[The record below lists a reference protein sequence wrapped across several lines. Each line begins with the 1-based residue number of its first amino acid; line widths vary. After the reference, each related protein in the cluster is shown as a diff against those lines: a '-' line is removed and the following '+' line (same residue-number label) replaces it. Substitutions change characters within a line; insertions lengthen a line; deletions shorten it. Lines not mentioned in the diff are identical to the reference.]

1 MLRVLIDYTNGSNFR
16 GRTEEDLYITSKI
29 IYFTVNKGD
38 SRYEF
43 SCTNHRQPK
52 RTVCGFGLQRSFGG
66 NTLELLVYYLMP
78 NKCKKS

>member
-43 SCTNHRQPK
+43 SCTTDLGYETTKTSSGRVSK
-52 RTVCGFGLQRSFGG
+52 
-66 NTLELLVYYLMP
+66 LVM
-78 NKCKKS
+78 

>member
-1 MLRVLIDYTNGSNFR
+1 MLRVLIDYTNGSHFR

-43 SCTNHRQPK
+43 SCTNHENIIWLRLKISNVVSQQCWIVGE
-52 RTVCGFGLQRSFGG
+52 RTWDV
-66 NTLELLVYYLMP
+66 
-78 NKCKKS
+78 